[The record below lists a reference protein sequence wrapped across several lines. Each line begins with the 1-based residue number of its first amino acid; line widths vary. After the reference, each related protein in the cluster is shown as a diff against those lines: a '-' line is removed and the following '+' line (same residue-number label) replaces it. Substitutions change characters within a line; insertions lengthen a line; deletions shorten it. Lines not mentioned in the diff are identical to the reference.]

1 MIKDRTEQ
9 PLNSAGWG
17 GVLII
22 MFLTLLMA
30 SCSGMILFAYVNTR
44 ERLTEYALLRTL
56 GSSRTQINAIV
67 WFNLLLVI
75 GIGAVIGTLVGHQI
89 GVLLLP
95 VLEISENGLRVT
107 PPMIFQINWSILSL
121 AYVMGIVFVCSGI
134 WLSWFTK
141 KLEIQRVLRA
151 GESG

>member
-1 MIKDRTEQ
+1 
-9 PLNSAGWG
+9 
-17 GVLII
+17 
-22 MFLTLLMA
+22 MFLALLLA
-30 SCSGMILFAYVNTR
+30 SCTGMIFFAYVDTR

-56 GSSRTQINAIV
+56 GSSHSQVNAIV

-75 GIGAVIGTLVGHQI
+75 GIGALVGTLVGQQI
-89 GVLLLP
+89 GILLLP

-107 PPMIFQINWSILSL
+107 PPMIFQINWIILLL
-121 AYVMGIVFVCSGI
+121 AYLLMGIVFICSGL
-134 WLSWFTK
+134 WLGWFTK